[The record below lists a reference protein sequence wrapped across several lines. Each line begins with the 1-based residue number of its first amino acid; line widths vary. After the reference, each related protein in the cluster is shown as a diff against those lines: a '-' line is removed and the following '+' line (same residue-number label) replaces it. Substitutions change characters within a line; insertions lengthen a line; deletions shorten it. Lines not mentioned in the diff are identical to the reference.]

1 METQVERIADSD
13 ARRSFVGANTHI
25 IVGDDEAA
33 LLGLWQQSHG
43 EAEPEVTVGQPH
55 LSTWPVE

>member
-1 METQVERIADSD
+1 
-13 ARRSFVGANTHI
+13 
-25 IVGDDEAA
+25 